1 MAKIIKINEEK
12 LTQIVENVVKTI
24 LKESNVKNYGL
35 LSNNNTGNQGLKNI
49 KIYNQIKNDLSN
61 NIEVMYSLPIDFEK
75 TFDVRITPLQ
85 EYNTVTFDVVTSGGS
100 KKVPSVREALS
111 FAEQTYYTMINQN

>member
-35 LSNNNTGNQGLKNI
+35 LSNNNTGNQGLKKYKDI
-49 KIYNQIKNDLSN
+49 
-61 NIEVMYSLPIDFEK
+61 
-75 TFDVRITPLQ
+75 
-85 EYNTVTFDVVTSGGS
+85 
-100 KKVPSVREALS
+100 
-111 FAEQTYYTMINQN
+111 